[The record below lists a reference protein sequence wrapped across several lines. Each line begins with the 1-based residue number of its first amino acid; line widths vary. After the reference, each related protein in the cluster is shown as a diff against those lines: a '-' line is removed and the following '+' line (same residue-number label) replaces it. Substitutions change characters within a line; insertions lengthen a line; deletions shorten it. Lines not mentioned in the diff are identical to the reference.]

1 MGNENESTSL
11 KENRQENKKPKKEQK
26 VNYIDGLK
34 AEFHKIVWPNK
45 KLLGKQS
52 VAVIFAAIVIGC
64 VIAAID
70 WVMQVGLTFIV
81 G

>member
-11 KENRQENKKPKKEQK
+11 KRSFFT
-26 VNYIDGLK
+26 GLK
-34 AEFHKIVWPNK
+34 GEFRKIAWPDK

-64 VIAAID
+64 LIAAID
-70 WVMQVGLTFIV
+70 WAMQIGLSFIV

>member
-1 MGNENESTSL
+1 MGNENESASL
-11 KENRQENKKPKKEQK
+11 KRSYFTE
-26 VNYIDGLK
+26 LK
-34 AEFHKIVWPNK
+34 GEFRKIVWPDK

-52 VAVIFAAIVIGC
+52 VAVIIAAIVIGC

-70 WVMQVGLTFIV
+70 WVMQIGLSFIV